1 MLLFFVQPEH
11 KKPKEREDRCC
22 IGSNS
27 SKKMSS
33 RSRNPSETAKP
44 IKPVLMLTVKVG
56 ISLTNEHAEAVSTPK
71 NSVPV

>member
-27 SKKMSS
+27 SKKNEFKEPKSI
-33 RSRNPSETAKP
+33 RNCKTYQTCSDAYSESGDKFDKRARRGCFHSK
-44 IKPVLMLTVKVG
+44 K
-56 ISLTNEHAEAVSTPK
+56 
-71 NSVPV
+71 